1 MFKNEYQGGAFVEI
15 FSSQGKDPVARWKLC
30 GSPAVQKVFDKEVKS
45 YVYILEGSCQRNK
58 MQLPKDNKQS
68 LGLIQR
74 FLVLQLCVPV
84 GQDFSTELL
93 ITDLGN
99 NKRRL
104 YLSTIHKEFS
114 ATPLH
119 AKIPLSIIKR
129 KIWNNI
135 CIDMVSFT
143 NAAFKGAGFQSLD
156 RIVVSANCK
165 LRKIFTMKLQPQD
178 TTFEDDMYSL
188 QCFSEGP
195 TDIIPKCCQLGIDV
209 DQVTHLLNVVK
220 LRQGEL
226 RIGSQQCISSDLNQH
241 SSRGTVSARSVRNQ
255 DISHIAFGSKV
266 LGPPPAI
273 SKRVGTTASKDLPI
287 LLDNKTS
294 KPSYQSCCNKE
305 EISDKLTSRSERQVS
320 NQPEPTKQINQ
331 EDICFTNQSTET
343 ATSGTFSPY
352 HVSSEAKASEMPDI
366 SSFQMKTTCEINNS
380 SKLHQSRSKPEDE
393 VEDKWHFTDQSE
405 DSFRFNFPHHST
417 PKPDHSRDN
426 SCSEP
431 KFSETRNENNLAS
444 LSEDDEKEDE
454 LKLKDIFTYSSQPRS
469 APRGKLQNISSQGI
483 MWTVDMKDDGEQEM
497 ADESEAELEYDF
509 HRNCSSEEEDSLNK
523 ITKQQPSG
531 SMTNSEASP
540 VNRLSQTSMVV
551 PLEVTKRTASI
562 DQSLKRTPA
571 LVKRDT
577 EQFHDT
583 FNPVQSRSPTRL
595 EVPDS
600 ELISAKVK
608 DDQFSQSRA
617 MVKRSLKE
625 IPKGDPRLTTET
637 YGYDWLQYQPKEMS
651 ESDEARMLA
660 SLRRQQLEE
669 MEDDGKT
676 PHLNA
681 VQLGDCAYGDDSIST
696 SSDDT
701 SIWSTQYTGPPVNQG
716 HHYQNEMLLTL
727 SQKKMNPLLL
737 SNPRDWGNIFSP
749 PIILPSEQMK
759 DQKNISPRQP
769 FPLQDLNNDTA
780 SVTEDQDEVLD
791 LLYDP
796 CLNCYFDPK
805 TGKYYELA

>member
-1 MFKNEYQGGAFVEI
+1 MDLAK
-15 FSSQGKDPVARWKLC
+15 
-30 GSPAVQKVFDKEVKS
+30 GSVQF
-45 YVYILEGSCQRNK
+45 INK
-58 MQLPKDNKQS
+58 MGDSRLEV
-68 LGLIQR
+68 GLIQR

-393 VEDKWHFTDQSE
+393 VEGLIKIYPTQHLNKWHFTDQSE

>member
-58 MQLPKDNKQS
+58 MQLPKDNKHS

-99 NKRRL
+99 IKRRL

-129 KIWNNI
+129 KIWSNI

-195 TDIIPKCCQLGIDV
+195 TDMIPKCCQLGIDV
-209 DQVTHLLNVVK
+209 DQVTQLLNVVK

-241 SSRGTVSARSVRNQ
+241 SSRGAVSARSIRNQ

-273 SKRVGTTASKDLPI
+273 GKRIGTTVSKDLSI

-305 EISDKLTSRSERQVS
+305 GIADKLTSRSERPVS
-320 NQPEPTKQINQ
+320 NQPESTKQISQ
-331 EDICFTNQSTET
+331 EAICFTNQSPET
-343 ATSGTFSPY
+343 VTSGTFSPH
-352 HVSSEAKASEMPDI
+352 HVGSETRASEMPDI
-366 SSFQMKTTCEINNS
+366 SSDQMKTTCEINNS
-380 SKLHQSRSKPEDE
+380 SKFHQSRSKPEDE
-393 VEDKWHFTDQSE
+393 VKDKWHLTDHSE
-405 DSFRFNFPHHST
+405 DSFHFNFSHHST

-426 SCSEP
+426 SHSEP
-431 KFSETRNENNLAS
+431 KFSETRNEDNLAS

-483 MWTVDMKDDGEQEM
+483 MWTVNMKGDGEQEI

-509 HRNCSSEEEDSLNK
+509 HRDCSSEEEDSLNK
-523 ITKQQPSG
+523 ITKQQPS
-531 SMTNSEASP
+531 ASP
-540 VNRLSQTSMVV
+540 ASCLSQTSMVI
-551 PLEVTKRTASI
+551 PLEVTKRSAST

-577 EQFHDT
+577 EHFHGT

-600 ELISAKVK
+600 ELMSAKVK
-608 DDQFSQSRA
+608 DDQFSQSRTII
-617 MVKRSLKE
+617 KRSLKE
-625 IPKGDPRLTTET
+625 IPKEDPRLTTQT
-637 YGYDWLQYQPKEMS
+637 YEYDWLQYQPKEMS

-669 MEDDGKT
+669 MEDDGKAT
-676 PHLNA
+676 HLNA

-696 SSDDT
+696 SSDDA
-701 SIWSTQYTGPPVNQG
+701 SIWSTQSTGPPVNQG

-759 DQKNISPRQP
+759 DQKNISPRQLST
-769 FPLQDLNNDTA
+769 LQDLNNDTA

>member
-343 ATSGTFSPY
+343 ATS
-352 HVSSEAKASEMPDI
+352 
-366 SSFQMKTTCEINNS
+366 
-380 SKLHQSRSKPEDE
+380 
-393 VEDKWHFTDQSE
+393 DKWHFTDQSE

>member
-393 VEDKWHFTDQSE
+393 VEGLIKIYPTQHLNKWHFTDQSE

-509 HRNCSSEEEDSLNK
+509 HRNCSSEE
-523 ITKQQPSG
+523 
-531 SMTNSEASP
+531 
-540 VNRLSQTSMVV
+540 
-551 PLEVTKRTASI
+551 
-562 DQSLKRTPA
+562 
-571 LVKRDT
+571 
-577 EQFHDT
+577 
-583 FNPVQSRSPTRL
+583 
-595 EVPDS
+595 
-600 ELISAKVK
+600 
-608 DDQFSQSRA
+608 
-617 MVKRSLKE
+617 
-625 IPKGDPRLTTET
+625 
-637 YGYDWLQYQPKEMS
+637 GYDWLQYQPKEMS